1 MWPGVLVTAVI
12 SLIATGIGQVLPIVG
27 SAVPAI
33 VIGVLLSLVRP
44 RMARRHSTIDRRIQ
58 PGITYSS
65 KFLLQ
70 LAVVVLGVQLSIGS
84 ILQVGLESL
93 PIMLTTLVVCLVGAW
108 LLGKALR
115 TERRLTTLIGIGTG
129 ICGASA
135 IAAVSPVIG
144 AASAEIAYA
153 VSTIFLFNILA
164 VVLFP
169 MLGHALGLDPHTF
182 GLLAGT
188 AITTPAQ
195 WSLRPASTASVR
207 SGSRSW

>member
-1 MWPGVLVTAVI
+1 VLSADDRGSMQISPAITLPRRLVARGVDVLPGVLVTAAIAV
-12 SLIATGIGQVLPIVG
+12 IATGVGAVLPMMG

-33 VIGVLLSLVRP
+33 VIGVLLSLVR
-44 RMARRHSTIDRRIQ
+44 RRLMAGHEKVDARIQ

-70 LAVVVLGVQLSIGS
+70 LAVVLLGVQLSIGS

-93 PIMLTTLVVCLVGAW
+93 PIMLTTLIVCLLGAW
-108 LLGKALR
+108 VIGRMLH
-115 TERRLTTLIGIGTG
+115 TERRLTTLIGVGTG

-135 IAAVSPVIG
+135 IAAVAPVIG

-164 VVLFP
+164 VVLF
-169 MLGHALGLDPHTF
+169 
-182 GLLAGT
+182 
-188 AITTPAQ
+188 
-195 WSLRPASTASVR
+195 
-207 SGSRSW
+207 